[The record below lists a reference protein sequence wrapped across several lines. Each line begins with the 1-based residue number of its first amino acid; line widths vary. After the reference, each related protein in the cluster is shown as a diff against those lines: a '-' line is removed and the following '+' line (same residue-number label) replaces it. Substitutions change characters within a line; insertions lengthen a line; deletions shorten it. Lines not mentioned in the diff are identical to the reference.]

1 MKRTTLMLAVVACL
15 WSCALCGTTRADM
28 IVYNTFG
35 EPGDKYIAGSGW
47 GVEGS
52 GSSFGYGNEA
62 SVVSGKAE

>member
-1 MKRTTLMLAVVACL
+1 
-15 WSCALCGTTRADM
+15 M